1 MTEVGFEPTPSRTA
15 ALTQRLR
22 PLGHPA
28 EIQHTCAKPC
38 STPTHTN
45 ANVSLNSFALS
56 LNLVSAGRYRVQS
69 TAFAQQCNIQR
80 SHADETF
87 CNPAC
92 RKPHGEF
99 VALFLGAELLRSC
112 SEPASANL
120 SDTSS
125 GVSAALRQCRLE
137 PPLTWSQIK
146 RHNGVQ
152 QSTRCG
158 FRRST
163 LWAPSGWCDKKVVSR
178 SCQPQATR

>member
-1 MTEVGFEPTPSRTA
+1 MTEVGFEPTPFRTA

-28 EIQHTCAKPC
+28 EIQHTCANPC

-56 LNLVSAGRYRVQS
+56 LNLVSAGRCQVRS
-69 TAFAQQCNIQR
+69 TAFAQQCNVQR
-80 SHADETF
+80 SHADKTF

-92 RKPHGEF
+92 RTSHGEF
-99 VALFLGAELLRSC
+99 VALFLGAELLRPC
-112 SEPASANL
+112 SEPAGANL

-125 GVSAALRQCRLE
+125 AVSSSPRQWRIA
-137 PPLTWSQIK
+137 PPLPWAQTK

-158 FRRST
+158 FRSST
-163 LWAPSGWCDKKVVSR
+163 LWAPTG
-178 SCQPQATR
+178 